1 MHWYYL
7 AIEAH
12 LIIFHCGTLPLDN
25 KLAYLSCHLD
35 FTSKSNFCPEIISLN
50 KEYKFIL
57 LMVLDI
63 IDKQSHTSSAISFS
77 EPYTV
82 KEMMKN

>member
-7 AIEAH
+7 ALEAH

-25 KLAYLSCHLD
+25 ILAYLSCRLD
-35 FTSKSNFCPEIISLN
+35 FTCKSNFRPEILIE
-50 KEYKFIL
+50 KGYKFIL

-77 EPYTV
+77 EPNTV
-82 KEMMKN
+82 KEMVKN